1 MCFAAPASF
10 TAAAVLA
17 VAGSYCVKKAVD
29 KDRDY
34 LFFAAVPI
42 FFGIQQ
48 LIEGF
53 VWIGL
58 GTTNH
63 MMVKIASLAFLFF
76 AFGFWPFFAPY
87 SVHVAEKRE
96 KNPEIKDLL
105 WILTLVGL
113 GVGLAT
119 YLPLLLGRVSFTTEV
134 ISRSISYT
142 AHRAQVFND
151 LFVALYLMAV
161 IPPFLIVN
169 DFRLKIFGYLL
180 MLSVIISEVYY
191 RFAFDSVWCFFA
203 AILSLYIAYVMYK
216 LPRIAKPGA

>member
-1 MCFAAPASF
+1 MCFTAPASF
-10 TAAAVLA
+10 TAGAVL
-17 VAGSYCVKKAVD
+17 VATGTYCVKKAAE

-42 FFGIQQ
+42 LFGIQQ
-48 LIEGF
+48 LIEGI

-58 GTTNH
+58 GAGNH
-63 MMVKIASLAFLFF
+63 LMVKIASLGFLFF
-76 AFGFWPFFAPY
+76 AFFFWPFYAPY

-96 KNPEIKDLL
+96 KNPEIKDFL

-119 YLPLLLGRVSFTTEV
+119 YLPILLGRVAFVTEV
-134 ISRSISYT
+134 VSRSISYT
-142 AHRAQVFND
+142 VQRAQIYND
-151 LFVALYLMAV
+151 LFAALYLMAV

-180 MLSVIISEVYY
+180 LLSVILSEIYY
-191 RFAFDSVWCFFA
+191 SFAFDSVWCFFSA
-203 AILSLYIAYVMYK
+203 VLSLFIVYIMHK
-216 LPRIAKPGA
+216 LPSTAKQT